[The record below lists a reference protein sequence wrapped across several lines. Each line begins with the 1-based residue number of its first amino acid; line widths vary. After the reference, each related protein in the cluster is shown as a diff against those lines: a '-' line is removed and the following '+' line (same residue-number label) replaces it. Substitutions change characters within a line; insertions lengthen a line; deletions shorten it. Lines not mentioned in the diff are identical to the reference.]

1 MQQKASDDINFYF
14 SFILIVFYN
23 ADLLIQCFVSAD
35 TQSQVSQHFTRAEK
49 S

>member
-14 SFILIVFYN
+14 SFTLIVFYN
-23 ADLLIQCFVSAD
+23 ADLLI
-35 TQSQVSQHFTRAEK
+35 QSQVSQHFTRAEK